1 MTTQPQTYTCGC
13 GHRSRSMLEN
23 VAHIKD
29 CDKITGE
36 DKVTLLKS
44 QVGRKAASVEAY
56 TPPVSPGK
64 DIGNLIGIPKPAIS
78 DSPWK
83 FTKAGEEIISE
94 LLIIAQDPNLPV
106 ELRGRSGCG
115 KSVAVREVARRLG
128 NRPNMAINAHPG
140 MDISLLVGG
149 MHTRPL
155 PQGGITVEWAD
166 GDLTT
171 AIKEGIVFFF
181 EEATRAP
188 QEMVSRLFGL
198 LDQGFG
204 YWNIPEAGI
213 RNVPIHKDFWFVA
226 TSNPAGMGYQT
237 TRLDAALQSRLAV
250 CFDIDEPL
258 ADERA
263 ILTDLLAPTN
273 SQDGHDMVDRFIHF
287 AIDTRRKDAV
297 GIDVGVNT
305 RDLISAATLVNRS
318 FDPLRAITLTISN
331 KYPESRDVLDFKAIT
346 HFNGEIQYDEPVVEG
361 AENAVPQTS

>member
-1 MTTQPQTYTCGC
+1 MTTQPQTYSCGC

-23 VAHIKD
+23 VVHIKD
-29 CDKITGE
+29 CEKITGE
-36 DKVTLLKS
+36 DKVNLLKS
-44 QVGRKAASVEAY
+44 QVGRKPESVEAY
-56 TPPVSPGK
+56 TPPVATTRSGK
-64 DIGNLIGIPKPAIS
+64 SVLTSDFS

-83 FTKAGEEIISE
+83 FTKTGEEIISE
-94 LLIIAQDPNLPV
+94 LLVIAQDPNLPV

-115 KSVAVREVARRLG
+115 KSVAVREVARRIA
-128 NRPNMAINAHPG
+128 RPSMAINAHPG
-140 MDISLLVGG
+140 MDIGLLVGG

-166 GDLTT
+166 GDLTK
-171 AIKEGIVFFF
+171 AIKEGTVFFF

-204 YWNIPEAGI
+204 YWNIPEAGV
-213 RNVPIHKDFWFVA
+213 RDGPIHKDFWFLA

-237 TRLDAALQSRLAV
+237 TRLDTALQSRLAV
-250 CFDIDEPL
+250 CYEIDEPL

-273 SQDGHDMVDRFIHF
+273 TQDGHDMVDRFIHF
-287 AIDTRRKDAV
+287 AIDTRRKDES
-297 GIDVGVNT
+297 GIDFGCNT

-318 FDPLRAITLTISN
+318 FDPLRAIALTMSN
-331 KYPESRDVLDFKAIT
+331 KYPEAREALNFKAVT
-346 HFNGEIQYDEPVVEG
+346 HFTGEIKYDEPVVQG
-361 AENAVPQTS
+361 AENAVSQTS

>member
-1 MTTQPQTYTCGC
+1 MTTQPQTYSCGC

-23 VAHIKD
+23 VVHIKD

-36 DKVTLLKS
+36 DKVNLLKA
-44 QVGRKAASVEAY
+44 QVGRKPEPVQAY
-56 TPPVSPGK
+56 TPPTPDSTTGIGK
-64 DIGNLIGIPKPAIS
+64 SALARDLS

-83 FTKAGEEIISE
+83 FTKTGEEIISE
-94 LLIIAQDPNLPV
+94 LLVIAQDPNLPV

-115 KSVAVREVARRLG
+115 KSVAVREVARRIA
-128 NRPNMAINAHPG
+128 RPSMAINAHPG

-166 GDLTT
+166 GDLTR
-171 AIKEGIVFFF
+171 AIKEGTVFFF

-213 RNVPIHKDFWFVA
+213 RDVPISKDFWFVA

-237 TRLDAALQSRLAV
+237 TRLDTALQSRLAV
-250 CFDIDEPL
+250 CYDIDEPL

-273 SQDGHDMVDRFIHF
+273 TQNGHDMVDRFIHF
-287 AIDTRRKDAV
+287 AVDTRRKDES
-297 GIDVGVNT
+297 GMDVGVNT
-305 RDLISAATLVNRS
+305 RDLISAATLVNRA

-331 KYPESRDVLDFKAIT
+331 KYPELREMLDFKAVT
-346 HFNGEIQYDEPVVEG
+346 HFKGEIKYNEPVVEG
-361 AENAVPQTS
+361 AQNAVSQTS

>member
-1 MTTQPQTYTCGC
+1 MTTQPQTYSCGC

-23 VAHIKD
+23 VVHIKD

-36 DKVTLLKS
+36 DKVNLLKA
-44 QVGRKAASVEAY
+44 QVGRKPESVQAY
-56 TPPVSPGK
+56 TPPTPDSRTGIGK
-64 DIGNLIGIPKPAIS
+64 SALIRDLS

-83 FTKAGEEIISE
+83 FTKTGEEIISE
-94 LLIIAQDPNLPV
+94 LLVIAQDPNLPV

-115 KSVAVREVARRLG
+115 KSVAVREVARRIE
-128 NRPNMAINAHPG
+128 RPSMAINAHPG
-140 MDISLLVGG
+140 MDIGLLVGG

-166 GDLTT
+166 GDLTR
-171 AIKEGIVFFF
+171 AIKEGTVFFF

-213 RNVPIHKDFWFVA
+213 RDVPISKDFWFVA

-237 TRLDAALQSRLAV
+237 TRLDTALQSRLAV
-250 CFDIDEPL
+250 CYDIDEPL

-273 SQDGHDMVDRFIHF
+273 TQNGHDMVDRFIHF
-287 AIDTRRKDAV
+287 AVDTRRKDES
-297 GIDVGVNT
+297 GMDVGVNT
-305 RDLISAATLVNRS
+305 RDLISAATLVNRA

-331 KYPESRDVLDFKAIT
+331 KYPELREMLDFKAVT
-346 HFNGEIQYDEPVVEG
+346 HFKGEIKYNEPVVEG
-361 AENAVPQTS
+361 AQNAVSQTS

>member
-1 MTTQPQTYTCGC
+1 MTTQPQTYTCAC
-13 GHRSRSMLEN
+13 GHRSRSFLDN
-23 VAHIKD
+23 AAHVNA
-29 CDKITGE
+29 CEKITAE

-44 QVGRKAASVEAY
+44 QVGRTASPVQAY
-56 TPPVSPGK
+56 TPPADGK
-64 DIGNLIGIPKPAIS
+64 TRTIATFATPS
-78 DSPWK
+78 ESPWK
-83 FTKAGEEIISE
+83 FTKTGEEIIAE
-94 LLIIAQDPNLPV
+94 LLCIAEDPNMPV

-115 KSVAVREVARRLG
+115 KSVAVREVARRLQ
-128 NRPNMAINAHPG
+128 RPNMAINAHPG

-149 MHTRPL
+149 MNTNPL

-166 GDLTT
+166 GDLTK

-237 TRLDAALQSRLAV
+237 TRLDTALQSRLSV
-250 CFDIDEPL
+250 VYEIDEPL

-263 ILTDLLAPTN
+263 ILTGILAPTN
-273 SQDGHDMVDRFIHF
+273 AQDGHDMVDRFIHF
-287 AIDTRRKDAV
+287 AIDTRRKEASGLDS
-297 GIDVGVNT
+297 GVNT
-305 RDLISAATLVNRS
+305 RDLISAATLVSRA
-318 FDPLRAITLTISN
+318 FDPQRAVMLCIAN
-331 KYPESRDVLDFKAIT
+331 KYPEVREMLNFKALT
-346 HFNGEIQYDEPVVEG
+346 HFTGEIKYESVEEV
-361 AENAVPQTS
+361 AQNAVRETATS